1 MNKRLRYSLG
11 VVLVVILVCVA
22 YHMSVPLPADVTVKV
37 HDTLHE
43 QVTLTVTATKTI
55 IAWPVAT
62 EDTKR
67 RANATFVM
75 LTRNSDLEGA
85 MDAIRSIEDR
95 FNTRHGYP
103 YVFLNDE
110 EFSEDF
116 KTRMSVLTGS
126 KAQFGRIPE
135 NHWNQPEWIDEKKA
149 EKDRWKLIA
158 ANVKYADSV
167 AYRNMCRFNSGFF
180 FKHELMQPYRYYW
193 RIEPNVKFHCD
204 IHSDPFLFME
214 ENKKVYGFTIAV
226 LEIVASIRTLWS
238 TVKDFTN
245 AHPEYVAR
253 DNSMGFISK
262 DNGILITIAISGATL
277 KLLIWISGEVTRIQR
292 SSTTWTGK
300 RWGDAPVHSIAA
312 ALFLDRDKIHFFDDI
327 GYQHDDWT
335 HCPTNEDVW
344 VKGRW
349 HSEQK
354 NAIYSHY
361 SGKVYERYMGPPRR
375 DVHTG
380 ASKHALGG

>member
-1 MNKRLRYSLG
+1 
-11 VVLVVILVCVA
+11 
-22 YHMSVPLPADVTVKV
+22 
-37 HDTLHE
+37 
-43 QVTLTVTATKTI
+43 
-55 IAWPVAT
+55 
-62 EDTKR
+62 
-67 RANATFVM
+67 
-75 LTRNSDLEGA
+75 

-110 EFSEDF
+110 EFSDEF

-158 ANVKYADSV
+158 ANVK
-167 AYRNMCRFNSGFF
+167 YRNMCRFNSGFF

-226 LEIVASIRTLWS
+226 LEIAASIRTLWS

-245 AHPEYVAR
+245 AHPEY
-253 DNSMGFISK
+253 
-262 DNGILITIAISGATL
+262 DNGHTYNYCHFWSNFEIADMDFWRGDAYTAFFDHL
-277 KLLIWISGEVTRIQR
+277 DRKGGFYYE
-292 SSTTWTGK
+292 

-312 ALFLDRDKIHFFDDI
+312 ALFLDRDEIHFFDDI

-335 HCPTNEDVW
+335 HWRCMCSRSVSFDYQSGSC
-344 VKGRW
+344 KGNWDR
-349 HSEQK
+349 
-354 NAIYSHY
+354 I
-361 SGKVYERYMGPPRR
+361 MRR
-375 DVHTG
+375 D
-380 ASKHALGG
+380 

>member
-1 MNKRLRYSLG
+1 MR
-11 VVLVVILVCVA
+11 
-22 YHMSVPLPADVTVKV
+22 VPLPADVT
-37 HDTLHE
+37 
-43 QVTLTVTATKTI
+43 TI

-110 EFSEDF
+110 EFSDEF

-226 LEIVASIRTLWS
+226 LEIAASIRTLWS

-262 DNGILITIAISGATL
+262 DNGHTYNYCHFWSNFEIADMDFWRGDAYTAFFDHL
-277 KLLIWISGEVTRIQR
+277 DRKGGFYYE
-292 SSTTWTGK
+292 
-300 RWGDAPVHSIAA
+300 RWGDAPVHSRAA
-312 ALFLDRDKIHFFDDI
+312 ALFLDRDAIHFFDDI

-344 VKGRW
+344 VKGRCTC
-349 HSEQK
+349 SRSASFDYQ
-354 NAIYSHY
+354 
-361 SGKVYERYMGPPRR
+361 SGSCKGNWDRIMR
-375 DVHTG
+375 D
-380 ASKHALGG
+380 